1 MNCNDCLFE
10 DDAAVYEMMA
20 RLEAVRICHEERR
33 RHRLSLGLRK
43 VMAVLVV
50 SLLVF
55 LVPGL
60 VLCAIT
66 GRGGLGNVA
75 ALSVVATL
83 FCHPLQ
89 LLAIDWA
96 CNWSG
101 CRKGHRT

>member
-1 MNCNDCLFE
+1 MNCNDYLFE

-66 GRGGLGNVA
+66 DRGGLENVA
-75 ALSVVATL
+75 ALSFVATL
-83 FCHPLQ
+83 FCHPMQ

-101 CRKGHRT
+101 CRKGRRT

>member
-1 MNCNDCLFE
+1 
-10 DDAAVYEMMA
+10 
-20 RLEAVRICHEERR
+20 
-33 RHRLSLGLRK
+33 
-43 VMAVLVV
+43 MAVLVV

-66 GRGGLGNVA
+66 GRGGLENVA

-89 LLAIDWA
+89 LLAIDWG
-96 CNWSG
+96 CSWSDISLG
-101 CRKGHRT
+101 GHSGHR

>member
-1 MNCNDCLFE
+1 MNCNDYLFE
-10 DDAAVYEMMA
+10 DDSALHEMMA

-66 GRGGLGNVA
+66 GRGGLENVA

-83 FCHPLQ
+83 FCHPMQ

>member
-1 MNCNDCLFE
+1 MNCNDYLFE
-10 DDAAVYEMMA
+10 DDSALHEMMT

-66 GRGGLGNVA
+66 GRGGLGTVA